1 MAERTFTEEEIRELV
16 ENYGSMIFR
25 IAYCILLNKDDA
37 EDAVQDTFMKYMT
50 KAPEFNDEEHRK
62 AWLIRVSANISK
74 NMFKLRLRRHSPN
87 LEGVKSAGISES
99 DFETFEIISALP
111 ARYKTVM
118 TLHYAEGY
126 KCSEIAEILGISE
139 DAVKK
144 RLQKGRTL
152 LKNEIERTE

>member
-1 MAERTFTEEEIRELV
+1 
-16 ENYGSMIFR
+16 
-25 IAYCILLNKDDA
+25 
-37 EDAVQDTFMKYMT
+37 
-50 KAPEFNDEEHRK
+50 
-62 AWLIRVSANISK
+62 
-74 NMFKLRLRRHSPN
+74 MFKLRLRRHTLN
-87 LEGVKSAGISES
+87 LEEVKSAGISES

-111 ARYKTVM
+111 ARYKPVM

>member
-1 MAERTFTEEEIRELV
+1 MAGIRFTEQEIRELV

-25 IAYCILLNKDDA
+25 IAYCILSNKDDA
-37 EDAVQDTFMKYMT
+37 EDAVQDTLMKYMT

-62 AWLIRVSANISK
+62 AWLIRVAANTSK
-74 NMFKLRLRRHSPN
+74 NMFKLRLRRNSLS
-87 LEGVKSAGISES
+87 LEEIKSAGISEN
-99 DFETFEIISALP
+99 DFETFEIISGLP
-111 ARYKTVM
+111 ARYKPVM

-144 RLQKGRTL
+144 RLQKGRAL